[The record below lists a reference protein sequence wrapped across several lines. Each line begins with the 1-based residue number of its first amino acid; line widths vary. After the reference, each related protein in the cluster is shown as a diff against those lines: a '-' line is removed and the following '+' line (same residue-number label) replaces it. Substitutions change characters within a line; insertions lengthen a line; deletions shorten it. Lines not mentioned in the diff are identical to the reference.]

1 MIANTATEMAYLFRN
16 KFASVALFTSYVVFC
31 VLKITFPVI
40 VIIINLKCFVIG
52 KPPAET
58 NYTPDETKK

>member
-52 KPPAET
+52 KLPAET
-58 NYTPDETKK
+58 NDTPDETKK